1 MASDILFGLKI
12 DEKKNENIATIA
24 IQLIKKVIKE
34 KRKKIRLIFNYLK
47 FQKRAPTCTFPPS
60 QVCLCKFRS
69 SKSGGL
75 PCRGLCPPTTAN
87 IDLGLGVC
95 VPRRWSLLHS
105 SEQWTPVLIVHVDGF
120 FKHLESSPLY

>member
-1 MASDILFGLKI
+1 MR
-12 DEKKNENIATIA
+12 KNENIATIA

-47 FQKRAPTCTFPPS
+47 FQKKSSDLHISTLPS
-60 QVCLCKFRS
+60 MFVPNFVALSPAVCPVEDCDV
-69 SKSGGL
+69 
-75 PCRGLCPPTTAN
+75 CPPTTAD

-105 SEQWTPVLIVHVDGF
+105 SEQWTPVFIVHVDGF